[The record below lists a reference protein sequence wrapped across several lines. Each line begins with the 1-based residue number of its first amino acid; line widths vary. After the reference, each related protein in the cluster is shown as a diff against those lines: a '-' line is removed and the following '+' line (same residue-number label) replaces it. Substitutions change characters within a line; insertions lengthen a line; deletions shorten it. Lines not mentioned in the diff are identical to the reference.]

1 MDKTKQERWNEVIGN
16 FSGKTILVIGDV
28 MLDEYIWGEVER
40 ISPEAPVPVVQVTKD
55 SSVPGG
61 AANVANNISS
71 LGGRAII
78 AGVVGDDPAGS
89 KLKKLLRAGKIDT
102 RGILLDKERPTVT
115 KSRVLAGHQQVLRID
130 REDTTPMR
138 KADITRILQT
148 VRKLAG
154 EADGIVLEDYAK
166 GLICQELV
174 DEVIKI
180 AGRNKLFVVVDPNG
194 KNDLTYRGAR
204 IVTPNRK
211 EAQATAGLGRKP
223 ELKDLGRA
231 LLKQW
236 GSESVLITLGEDGMC
251 LVESR
256 KKPYHIPTVA
266 REVFDVSGAGDTVVG
281 TVALALAAGADLKE
295 ASHLANCAAG
305 VVVGK
310 LGTATADREEVV
322 SALGWR

>member
-1 MDKTKQERWNEVIGN
+1 MVNTKQERWDEILGN

-55 SSVPGG
+55 SWVPGG

-78 AGVVGDDPAGS
+78 AGVVGDDLAGG

-130 REDTTPMR
+130 REDTASMR
-138 KADITRILQT
+138 KADITRLLQT

-154 EADGIVLEDYAK
+154 EADGLVLEDYAK
-166 GLICQELV
+166 GLVCQELV

-180 AGRNKLFVVVDPNG
+180 ARRNKLFVVVDPNG
-194 KNDLTYRGAR
+194 KNALTYRGAR

-211 EAQATAGLGRKP
+211 EAQATVGLGRKA
-223 ELKDLGRA
+223 ELEDLGRA
-231 LLKQW
+231 LLKGW

-251 LVESR
+251 LVEAR
-256 KKPYHIPTVA
+256 KKPYYIPTVA

>member
-1 MDKTKQERWNEVIGN
+1 MNKQERWNEIIGN

-55 SSVPGG
+55 SWVPGG

-78 AGVVGDDPAGS
+78 AGVVGDDLAGS

-154 EADGIVLEDYAK
+154 EADGIILEDYAK
-166 GLICQELV
+166 GLISQKLV

-180 AGRNKLFVVVDPNG
+180 ARQNKLFVVVDPNG
-194 KNDLTYRGAR
+194 KNTLTYRGAR

-223 ELKDLGRA
+223 ELGDLGRA
-231 LLKQW
+231 LLKEW

-251 LVESR
+251 LVEAR
-256 KKPYHIPTVA
+256 KKPYYISTVA

-281 TVALALAAGADLKE
+281 TVALALAAGADLQE